1 MSASGSTFRKKEK
14 KWARFPPKRGQV
26 KEKIFERLCKTFISA
41 FSKAKES
48 SKRCDLPNPWLPM
61 FFLSDDPNP
70 FHPHSTLLMDCR
82 DILRTIPQVQLK
94 HVMRESNMAADA
106 IAKKE
111 ALAPHG
117 FYILFDCPPDVN
129 LLCMADLV
137 GVYYPRR

>member
-48 SKRCDLPNPWLPM
+48 SKRDL
-61 FFLSDDPNP
+61 
-70 FHPHSTLLMDCR
+70 
-82 DILRTIPQVQLK
+82 LRTIPQVQLK

-106 IAKKE
+106 IAKKG

-117 FYILFDCPPDVN
+117 FYILFDCPADVN

-137 GVYYPRR
+137 GVYYPRQ